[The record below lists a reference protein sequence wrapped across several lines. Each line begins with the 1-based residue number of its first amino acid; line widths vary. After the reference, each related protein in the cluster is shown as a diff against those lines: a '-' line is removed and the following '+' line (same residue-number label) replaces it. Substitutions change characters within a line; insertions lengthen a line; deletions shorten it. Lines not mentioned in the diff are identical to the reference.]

1 MRPLNSKERRVKFL
15 LFVLLF
21 VLSTLPLLVL
31 VYQYG
36 KLDVAENRFL
46 REQYK
51 DCMSNQSVK
60 EQDLTKIN
68 EVKVQVR
75 DVKELLT
82 KKSAEMIEL
91 RLNNYA
97 EIVTRINSVK
107 VSDVPTYDETD
118 KSLAQMVEDLNA
130 SLALMNEVYRSGLDK
145 YKAFETQK
153 ELLEACNNSHKQFG
167 E

>member
-36 KLDVAENRFL
+36 RLDVAENRFL
-46 REQYK
+46 REQYV
-51 DCMSNQSVK
+51 DCVSKQNMK

-68 EVKVQVR
+68 EVKVQVGNVR
-75 DVKELLT
+75 ELLT

-91 RLNNYA
+91 RLNNFA
-97 EIVTRINSVK
+97 EVNSRIKSVK
-107 VSDVPTYDETD
+107 VSDVPKYDETD
-118 KSLAQMVEDLNA
+118 ESLVQMVEDLNA
-130 SLALMNEVYRSGLDK
+130 SLDLMNEVYRSGLEK
-145 YKAFETQK
+145 YKAFETQQQ
-153 ELLEACNNSHKQFG
+153 LLDDCNNRIQFG
-167 E
+167 Q